1 MNVISLDIETYGAAK
16 GNHIGV
22 LLPDQTVFHP
32 RKSDYID
39 DVSKENM
46 VLTAAITIPKTTP
59 TESLNFCLLAGLEPG
74 QTMVFQLHEPE
85 ERKKLQAWLDHADII
100 LGMNLQ
106 FDLQY
111 LDYVGYDIDF
121 GQARLVDLSVL
132 NYLHSELREER
143 SLKALGPVLG
153 AFAYNETLKTTRY
166 KRATDKN
173 LILYNA
179 QDTHNTM
186 LAIAELSRRL
196 LVEKFDDHYDIDHG
210 SYCLNF
216 YSESIWATIAMSQSG
231 VPMSSLRLH
240 NLMAKLSCDMEEARV
255 KADEHDLIL
264 YGTGSATSKDIF
276 LREVIDLIEKTSNP
290 DIMDALDVTPKSKKV
305 SFSDKNRTTLMQAL
319 PEGTDAD
326 IYRECLDAAN
336 KHSKAMKL
344 VSSYCYPLLYHR
356 RNRPEDMSSIVIP
369 VNTDLRLPT
378 HMTME
383 VPIFKTPADRV
394 NAAQVE
400 KGDLFDKTKMSA
412 RFSGTRVT
420 RQADAIA
427 YPTWYVTPS
436 HIKNDTGSAG
446 GTIQGRIT
454 CKQPSAQTF
463 PKQIKACIRSRFDQ
477 GKIVAM
483 DLSQAELRVAA
494 LLSGE
499 VSMIE
504 AYQDGRDLHAER
516 ARTLWGDY
524 DDDTASQHQRRQVG
538 KMMNFADLFLSS
550 ANTMREQVYAQ
561 SNGDINLSLE
571 FYRRVVEDRNKV
583 RPQLTRWQQG
593 LLKKVESD
601 HRIMLPLTGQSRTF
615 LGDLGG
621 VRSEIVNFP
630 VQTTAGNLTL
640 AIQHALMRRM
650 DMPRIESRMFLQIY
664 DAIYIDAHP
673 KEVDWVVDTVSLSV
687 QDVVQSGYWADLQ
700 RVYRR
705 EVPLKHDIEIEN

>member
-32 RKSDYID
+32 KKSLYLDGVKNKD
-39 DVSKENM
+39 L
-46 VLTAAITIPKTTP
+46 VLTVAITLPKNSTSQT
-59 TESLNFCLLAGLEPG
+59 LNFDLLAGLEPG
-74 QTMVFQLHEPE
+74 KTMVFEMHNKEHRE
-85 ERKKLQAWLDHADII
+85 KLQAWLYRADVII
-100 LGMNLQ
+100 GMNLQ

-111 LDYVGYDIDF
+111 LYHTDVQPIPMKA
-121 GQARLVDLSVL
+121 QLVDLSVL

-153 AFAYNETLKTTRY
+153 AFAYSETLKTTRF
-166 KRATDKN
+166 KRANDQK
-173 LILYNA
+173 LLFYNA

-186 LAIAELSRRL
+186 LAVAELSRRL
-196 LVEKFDDHYDIDHG
+196 LCDKFHDHFDSQHG
-210 SYCLNF
+210 EYCLNF
-216 YSESIWATIAMSQSG
+216 YSESIWATIAMSHAG
-231 VPMSSLRLH
+231 VPMSSLALQD
-240 NLMAKLSCDMEEARV
+240 LMGSLEEDIASAEESARSH
-255 KADEHDLIL
+255 ELIL
-264 YGTGSATSKDIF
+264 RGPGSATSKDEF
-276 LREVIDLIEKTSNP
+276 LHEVIKLIEEVSNP

-305 SFSDKNRTTLMQAL
+305 SFSDKNRTTLYEAL

-326 IYRECLDAAN
+326 IYRDLLNVAN

-344 VSSYCYPLLYHR
+344 MSSYCYPLLYHR
-356 RNRPEDMSSIVIP
+356 RNKPDDMSSVLIP
-369 VNTDLRLPT
+369 IDAEPLPRKN
-378 HMTME
+378 H
-383 VPIFKTPADRV
+383 VPERFSTPAERL
-394 NAAQVE
+394 NAAE
-400 KGDLFDKTKMSA
+400 ASTINTRAHIARFDKRERSTDTSDA
-412 RFSGTRVT
+412 R
-420 RQADAIA
+420 A

-463 PKQIKACIRSRFDQ
+463 PKPIKACIKSVHEG

-499 VSMIE
+499 TSMIE
-504 AYQDGRDLHAER
+504 AYQNERDLHAER
-516 ARTLWGDY
+516 ARSLWGDY
-524 DDDTASQHQRRQVG
+524 DDKPDDQHQRRQVG

-561 SNGDINLSLE
+561 SGGEISIPLP
-571 FYRRVVEDRNKV
+571 FYQKVVAQRSEV
-583 RPQLTRWQQG
+583 RPHLTSWQKG
-593 LLKKVESD
+593 LLRKVKQD
-601 HRIMLPLTGQSRTF
+601 HIIMLPFTGQSRTF
-615 LGDLGG
+615 LGDLGA

-640 AIQHALMRRM
+640 AIQHALMRSLTFNN
-650 DMPRIESRMFLQIY
+650 PYASMFLQIY

-673 KEVDWVVDTVSLSV
+673 DHVDRVVDKVNKAV
-687 QDVVQSGYWADLQ
+687 QYVTEEGYWADLQ
-700 RVYRR
+700 HIYRR
-705 EVPLKHDIEIEN
+705 RVPLKHDIEILG